1 MDFLNFNNSILT
13 QPIPTMVKSV
23 DTPIQHMWADDQ
35 FKHLKRY
42 IQKFEAELD
51 SDHEVAIMLTN
62 FGQSIIMQVEYITY
76 ETPVLMIFKGNVNG
90 RPATLIQH
98 VNQLNFML
106 TSVEKEVGKEKH
118 PIGFHTSDSNEYRE

>member
-35 FKHLKRY
+35 FKHLKRS

-51 SDHEVAIMLTN
+51 SDHE
-62 FGQSIIMQVEYITY
+62 QSIIMQVEYITY